1 MPPMY
6 TTLPDPDHQAGFYAD
21 VPIKRALAWV
31 VDAILI
37 AIMTMVVVPFTLF
50 LSLFFLPL
58 LYLTISFLY
67 RTISL
72 ARHSATPGMRLMAI
86 EFRDRTGAKFDPG
99 TAFLHT
105 LGYTL
110 TISTLLPQLLSMG
123 LMLTTARG
131 QGLTDLVLGTVA
143 INKPARI

>member
-1 MPPMY
+1 
-6 TTLPDPDHQAGFYAD
+6 
-21 VPIKRALAWV
+21 
-31 VDAILI
+31 
-37 AIMTMVVVPFTLF
+37 MVVVPFTLF

-86 EFRDRTGAKFDPG
+86 EFRDRTGARFDLG

>member
-1 MPPMY
+1 MY
-6 TTLPDPDHQAGFYAD
+6 TTLPDPDHQAEFYAD

-37 AIMTMVVVPFTLF
+37 AIVTMVVVPFTLF
-50 LSLFFLPL
+50 LSLFFLPA

-86 EFRDRTGAKFDPG
+86 EFRDRTGAKFHLG

-131 QGLTDLVLGTVA
+131 QGLSDLVLGTVA
-143 INKPARI
+143 INKPARN

>member
-1 MPPMY
+1 MY

-58 LYLTISFLY
+58 VYLTISFLY

>member
-1 MPPMY
+1 MY
-6 TTLPDPDHQAGFYAD
+6 STLPDPDHQAEFYAD

-31 VDAILI
+31 VDSILI
-37 AIMTMVVVPFTLF
+37 AIITMVVVPFTLF

-58 LYLTISFLY
+58 LYLTVSFLY

-86 EFRDRTGAKFDPG
+86 EFRDRTGAKFDLG

>member
-1 MPPMY
+1 MY

-86 EFRDRTGAKFDPG
+86 EFRDRTGAKFDLG

-131 QGLTDLVLGTVA
+131 QGLSDLVLGTVA
-143 INKPARI
+143 INKPARN

>member
-1 MPPMY
+1 MY
-6 TTLPDPDHQAGFYAD
+6 TTLPDPDHQAQFYAD
-21 VPIKRALAWV
+21 VPLKRALAWC

-37 AIMTMVVVPFTLF
+37 ALVTVVVVLFTLF
-50 LSLFFLPL
+50 LGLFFLSV
-58 LYLTISFLY
+58 LYMTISFLY

-86 EFRDRTGAKFDPG
+86 EFRDRTGARFDLG

-110 TISTLLPQLLSMG
+110 TISTVLPQLLSMG

>member
-1 MPPMY
+1 MY
-6 TTLPDPDHQAGFYAD
+6 TTLPDPDHQAQFYAD
-21 VPIKRALAWV
+21 VPLKRALAWC

-37 AIMTMVVVPFTLF
+37 ALVTVVVVLFTLF
-50 LSLFFLPL
+50 LGLFFLSV
-58 LYLTISFLY
+58 LYMTISFLY

-72 ARHSATPGMRLMAI
+72 ARNSATPGMRLMAI
-86 EFRDRTGAKFDPG
+86 EFRDRTGARFDLG

-110 TISTLLPQLLSMG
+110 TISTVLPQLLSMG

>member
-1 MPPMY
+1 MY
-6 TTLPDPDHQAGFYAD
+6 DTLPDPDHQAEFYAD
-21 VPIKRALAWV
+21 VPVKRALAWG

-37 AIMTMVVVPFTLF
+37 ALITAVVVPFTLF
-50 LSLFFLPL
+50 LGLFFLPV
-58 LYLTISFLY
+58 LYMSISFLY
-67 RTISL
+67 RTVGL

-86 EFRDRTGAKFDPG
+86 EFRDRTGARFDLG

-110 TISTLLPQLLSMG
+110 TIGTLLPQLLSIG

-131 QGLTDLVLGTVA
+131 QGLTDMVLGTVA
-143 INKPARI
+143 INKPARS

>member
-1 MPPMY
+1 MY
-6 TTLPDPDHQAGFYAD
+6 TTLPDPDHQAEFYAD

-37 AIMTMVVVPFTLF
+37 AIVTMVVVPFTLF
-50 LSLFFLPL
+50 LSLFFLPA

-72 ARHSATPGMRLMAI
+72 ARHSSTPGMRLMAI
-86 EFRDRTGAKFDPG
+86 EFRDRTGAKFDLG

-143 INKPARI
+143 INKPARN

>member
-1 MPPMY
+1 MY
-6 TTLPDPDHQAGFYAD
+6 TTLPDPDRQAEFYAD

-31 VDAILI
+31 VDAIVI
-37 AIMTMVVVPFTLF
+37 AIITMIVVPFTLF
-50 LSLFFLPL
+50 LSLFFLPA

-86 EFRDRTGAKFDPG
+86 EFRDRTGAKFDLG

-143 INKPARI
+143 INKPARN

>member
-1 MPPMY
+1 MY
-6 TTLPDPDHQAGFYAD
+6 STLPDPEYQAEFYAD
-21 VPIKRALAWV
+21 VPVKRALAWG

-37 AIMTMVVVPFTLF
+37 ALITALVVPFTLF
-50 LSLFFLPL
+50 LGLFFLPV
-58 LYLTISFLY
+58 LYMSISFLY
-67 RTISL
+67 RTVGL

-86 EFRDRTGAKFDPG
+86 EFRDRTGARFDLG

-110 TISTLLPQLLSMG
+110 TIGTLLPQLLSIG

-131 QGLTDLVLGTVA
+131 QGLTDMVLGTVA
-143 INKPARI
+143 INKPARS

>member
-6 TTLPDPDHQAGFYAD
+6 TTLPDPDRQAEFYAD

-37 AIMTMVVVPFTLF
+37 AIITMIVVPFTLF
-50 LSLFFLPL
+50 LSLFFLPA

-86 EFRDRTGAKFDPG
+86 EFRDRTGAKFDLG

-131 QGLTDLVLGTVA
+131 QGLSDLVLGTVA
-143 INKPARI
+143 INKPARN

>member
-1 MPPMY
+1 MY
-6 TTLPDPDHQAGFYAD
+6 TTLPDPDHQAEFYAD

-37 AIMTMVVVPFTLF
+37 AIITMIVVPFTLF
-50 LSLFFLPL
+50 LSLFFLPA

-86 EFRDRTGAKFDPG
+86 EFRDRTGAKFDLG

-131 QGLTDLVLGTVA
+131 QGLSDLVLGTVA
-143 INKPARI
+143 INKPARN

>member
-1 MPPMY
+1 MY
-6 TTLPDPDHQAGFYAD
+6 STLPDPDHQAEFYAD

-31 VDAILI
+31 VDSILI
-37 AIMTMVVVPFTLF
+37 AIITMVVVPFTLF

-72 ARHSATPGMRLMAI
+72 ARHSATPGMRFMAI
-86 EFRDRTGAKFDPG
+86 EFRDRTGAKFDAG

>member
-1 MPPMY
+1 MY

-86 EFRDRTGAKFDPG
+86 EFRDRTGAKFDLG

>member
-1 MPPMY
+1 MY
-6 TTLPDPDHQAGFYAD
+6 TTLPDPDRQAEFYAD

-31 VDAILI
+31 VDSILI
-37 AIMTMVVVPFTLF
+37 AIITMVVVPFTLF

-86 EFRDRTGAKFDPG
+86 EFRDRTGARFDLG

>member
-1 MPPMY
+1 MY
-6 TTLPDPDHQAGFYAD
+6 TTLPDPDHQAEFYAD

-31 VDAILI
+31 VDSILI
-37 AIMTMVVVPFTLF
+37 AIITMVVVPFTLF

-72 ARHSATPGMRLMAI
+72 ARNSATPGMRLMAI
-86 EFRDRTGAKFDPG
+86 EFRDRTGARFDLG

-110 TISTLLPQLLSMG
+110 TISTVLPQLLSMG

>member
-1 MPPMY
+1 MY
-6 TTLPDPDHQAGFYAD
+6 TSLPDPDRQAEFYSD
-21 VPIKRALAWV
+21 VPIKRALAWA

-37 AIMTMVVVPFTLF
+37 AVITMVVVPFTLF

-72 ARHSATPGMRLMAI
+72 TRHSATPGMRLMAI
-86 EFRDRTGAKFDPG
+86 ELRDRTGAKFDFG

-131 QGLTDLVLGTVA
+131 QGLSDLILGTVA
-143 INKPARI
+143 IN

>member
-1 MPPMY
+1 MY
-6 TTLPDPDHQAGFYAD
+6 TTLPDPDRQAEFYAD

-37 AIMTMVVVPFTLF
+37 AIITMIVVPFTLF
-50 LSLFFLPL
+50 LSLFFLPA

-86 EFRDRTGAKFDPG
+86 EFRDRTGAKFDLG

-131 QGLTDLVLGTVA
+131 QGLSDLVLGTVA

>member
-1 MPPMY
+1 MY
-6 TTLPDPDHQAGFYAD
+6 TTLPDPDRQAEFYAD

-37 AIMTMVVVPFTLF
+37 AIVTMVVVPFTLF
-50 LSLFFLPL
+50 LSLFFLPA

-86 EFRDRTGAKFDPG
+86 EFRDRTGAKFDLG

-131 QGLTDLVLGTVA
+131 QGLSDLVLGTVA
-143 INKPARI
+143 INKPARN

>member
-1 MPPMY
+1 MY
-6 TTLPDPDHQAGFYAD
+6 RTLPDPDYQAEFYAD
-21 VPIKRALAWV
+21 VPVKRALAWG

-37 AIMTMVVVPFTLF
+37 ALITAVVVPFTLF
-50 LSLFFLPL
+50 LGLFFLPV
-58 LYLTISFLY
+58 LYMSISFLY
-67 RTISL
+67 RTVGL

-86 EFRDRTGAKFDPG
+86 EFRDRTGARFDLG

-110 TISTLLPQLLSMG
+110 TIGTLLPQLLSIG

-131 QGLTDLVLGTVA
+131 QGLTDMVLGTVA
-143 INKPARI
+143 INKPARS

>member
-1 MPPMY
+1 MY
-6 TTLPDPDHQAGFYAD
+6 TTLPDPDHQAQFYAD
-21 VPIKRALAWV
+21 VPLKRALAWC

-37 AIMTMVVVPFTLF
+37 ALVTAVFVLFTLF
-50 LSLFFLPL
+50 LGLFFLSV
-58 LYLTISFLY
+58 LYMTISFLY

-72 ARHSATPGMRLMAI
+72 ARNSATPGMRLMAI
-86 EFRDRTGAKFDPG
+86 EFRDRTGARFDLG

-110 TISTLLPQLLSMG
+110 TISMVLPQLLSIG

-131 QGLTDLVLGTVA
+131 QGLTDLVLGTAA

>member
-1 MPPMY
+1 MY

>member
-1 MPPMY
+1 MY

-72 ARHSATPGMRLMAI
+72 ARNSATPGMRLMAI

-131 QGLTDLVLGTVA
+131 QGLSDLVLGTVA
-143 INKPARI
+143 INKPARN

>member
-1 MPPMY
+1 MY
-6 TTLPDPDHQAGFYAD
+6 TTLPDPDHQAEFYAD

-50 LSLFFLPL
+50 LSLFFLPA

-86 EFRDRTGAKFDPG
+86 EFRDRTGARFDLG

-131 QGLTDLVLGTVA
+131 QGLSDLVLGTVA
-143 INKPARI
+143 INKPARN

>member
-1 MPPMY
+1 MY
-6 TTLPDPDHQAGFYAD
+6 STLPDPDHQAEFYAD

-31 VDAILI
+31 VDSILI
-37 AIMTMVVVPFTLF
+37 AIITMVVVPFTLF

-72 ARHSATPGMRLMAI
+72 ARNSATPGMRLMAI
-86 EFRDRTGAKFDPG
+86 EFRDRTGARFDLG

-110 TISTLLPQLLSMG
+110 TISTLLPQVLSMG

>member
-1 MPPMY
+1 MY
-6 TTLPDPDHQAGFYAD
+6 TTLPDPDHQAEFYAD

-31 VDAILI
+31 VDAIVI
-37 AIMTMVVVPFTLF
+37 AIITMIVVPFTLF
-50 LSLFFLPL
+50 LSLFFLPA

-86 EFRDRTGAKFDPG
+86 EFRDRTGAKFDLG

-131 QGLTDLVLGTVA
+131 QGLSDLVLGTVA
-143 INKPARI
+143 INKPARN